1 MRDEDELVH
10 MGEDEDV
17 DETWLGNEQTGY
29 CCGAEKVCTEVLG
42 LAGQNVLVLELI
54 NVNGKLR
61 RHGRGKTKRI
71 LRNAPIH
78 AVQSRTT
85 PCRRLIPFSFRP
97 HFRQTTRRP

>member
-10 MGEDEDV
+10 MGEEEDV
-17 DETWLGNEQTGY
+17 DETWLGNEQAGC
-29 CCGAEKVCTEVLG
+29 CCGAEKVTEVLG

-54 NVNGKLR
+54 MNSKLR
-61 RHGRGKTKRI
+61 RPGRGKTKRI
-71 LRNAPIH
+71 VRNAPIH

-85 PCRRLIPFSFRP
+85 PCRRLIPSSFRP